1 MNEIMTQQ
9 SGEMMGRNTQTEMMI
24 SRQAQEV
31 QAAMVI
37 AKRFPRDEV
46 ESYNRI
52 MQSCKRKSLAESAM
66 YEYPRGGTK
75 VTGPSIRLAEA
86 MAQNWGNLDF
96 GITELENKNGESQVM
111 AYAWDLETNTRQ
123 VKIFSVPHVRST
135 KKGNV
140 PLTDPR
146 DIYEMVANQGARRL
160 RSCILGIIPSD
171 VVEAA
176 VDRCNKTL
184 REGYEEPLVDRVRK
198 MAEVFEKEFSVNI
211 SMIEKYLG
219 CKSDAFSEND
229 FVRLKKVYRTLR
241 DGMAKREDY
250 FEIGL
255 PVTDN
260 SEISDPFSGGE
271 KKQEA
276 SKEGDKK

>member
-1 MNEIMTQQ
+1 M
-9 SGEMMGRNTQTEMMI
+9 
-24 SRQAQEV
+24 
-31 QAAMVI
+31 
-37 AKRFPRDEV
+37 
-46 ESYNRI
+46 
-52 MQSCKRKSLAESAM
+52 
-66 YEYPRGGTK
+66 
-75 VTGPSIRLAEA
+75 
-86 MAQNWGNLDF
+86 
-96 GITELENKNGESQVM
+96 
-111 AYAWDLETNTRQ
+111 
-123 VKIFSVPHVRST
+123 
-135 KKGNV
+135 
-140 PLTDPR
+140 
-146 DIYEMVANQGARRL
+146 
-160 RSCILGIIPSD
+160 
-171 VVEAA
+171 
-176 VDRCNKTL
+176 
-184 REGYEEPLVDRVRK
+184 DRVRK